1 MKWIIGVPL
10 VILAIAFAVANG
22 DTVSFTWS
30 PVHDPINW
38 PVYALVLVAMVL
50 GFLIGSLMTWTAG
63 HTQRKERRE
72 LVKSNKKLQAELDKA
87 TAAQL
92 HTETLQI
99 ARRNLTSEE
108 IY

>member
-30 PVHDPINW
+30 PIHDPINW
-38 PVYALVLVAMVL
+38 PVYALVLFAML
-50 GFLIGSLMTWTAG
+50 IGFLIGSVMTWAG
-63 HTQRKERRE
+63 GHAQRKERRE
-72 LVKSNKKLQAELDKA
+72 LAKSNKKLQAELDKA
-87 TAAQL
+87 TTAQL
-92 HTETLQI
+92 HAETLQI
-99 ARRNLTSEE
+99 ARRTLTSEE